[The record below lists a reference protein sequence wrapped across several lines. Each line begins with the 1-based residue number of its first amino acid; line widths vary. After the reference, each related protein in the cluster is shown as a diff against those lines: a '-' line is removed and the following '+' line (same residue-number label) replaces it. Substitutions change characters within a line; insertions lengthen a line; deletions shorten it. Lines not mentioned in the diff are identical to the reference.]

1 MNDRVLIEIR
11 RWVMEGKPAKM
22 HINRF
27 QWYFKHGAAMDI
39 DAEEVE
45 CLVANMI
52 ASVRLLSSTSRA
64 CWLIPLLWTES
75 DQGVHLAQSPDR
87 RAVKGPAFPLVRVAG

>member
-1 MNDRVLIEIR
+1 
-11 RWVMEGKPAKM
+11 MEGKPAKL

-45 CLVANMI
+45 CLIANMI
-52 ASVRLLSSTSRA
+52 ASVRRFPRLFAIPPLTLRLRA
-64 CWLIPLLWTES
+64 EF
-75 DQGVHLAQSPDR
+75 DQGVYLS
-87 RAVKGPAFPLVRVAG
+87 